1 MHGPDRAG
9 EHLLLRDLRMS
20 DATVILNALL
30 LLSVVQP
37 ALLLVG
43 LNRTA
48 TWASRLIGQPISA
61 ARPTLNDTEL
71 ERMARLIHGCCR
83 RWPFRASCLDRSL
96 VDLVLLGRRGV
107 PVALVVGFRK
117 VGEDVKGHAW
127 VEYRGRRLAENDGFA
142 PGSDSGGKEDEA
154 TVALSSGKWAPRR
167 EVSI

>member
-37 ALLLVG
+37 ALRLVG
-43 LNRTA
+43 LDRTA

-71 ERMARLIHGCCR
+71 DEGKTTLSRIVGLLIGLIESKL
-83 RWPFRASCLDRSL
+83 P
-96 VDLVLLGRRGV
+96 GRFEMREEA
-107 PVALVVGFRK
+107 P
-117 VGEDVKGHAW
+117 
-127 VEYRGRRLAENDGFA
+127 EYRV
-142 PGSDSGGKEDEA
+142 GGEE
-154 TVALSSGKWAPRR
+154 
-167 EVSI
+167 